1 MFSTSDLKRGLI
13 VEWEDAPH
21 VVESVH
27 VSTPS
32 ARGANTIH
40 KVRLRNLKT
49 KQKRD
54 ASFRGGDTFG
64 EPDFEK
70 RPCQLL
76 YKDAQGYHFMDQQS
90 FEQFSFQAADLEWE
104 TKFLKDEQD
113 DILALVYNGEV
124 IGLEL
129 PTTVTLRIVE
139 TPPSMKGASATARSK
154 PATLETGH
162 VVNVPEYIEPGEMLT
177 VDTRTGESLGRAQA

>member
-1 MFSTSDLKRGLI
+1 MYSTSDLKRGL
-13 VEWEDAPH
+13 
-21 VVESVH
+21 VVELDGAPYVIESVT

-40 KVRLRNLKT
+40 KVRMRNLKT
-49 KQKRD
+49 RQKRD
-54 ASFRGGDTFG
+54 ESFRGGDSFA

-76 YKDAQGYHFMDQQS
+76 YRDATGLHFMDQENY
-90 FEQFSFQAADLEWE
+90 EQFAFSPDDLEWE
-104 TKFLKDEQD
+104 MNFLKDEMEGIQ
-113 DILALVYNGEV
+113 ALVYNEQV

-129 PTTVTLRIVE
+129 PTTVVLRITD
-139 TPPSMKGASATARSK
+139 TPPAIKGASATARTK

-162 VVNVPEYIEPGEMLT
+162 TVTVPEYIETGELLT
-177 VDTRTGESLGRAQA
+177 VDTRTGESLGRA